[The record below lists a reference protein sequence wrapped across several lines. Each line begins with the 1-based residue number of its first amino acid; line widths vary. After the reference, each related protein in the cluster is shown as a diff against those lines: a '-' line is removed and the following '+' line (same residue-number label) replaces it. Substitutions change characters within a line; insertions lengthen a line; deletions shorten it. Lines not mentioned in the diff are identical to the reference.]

1 MATLTTTIDGM
12 LSDATAA
19 GVAMA
24 VIGVTLGVIAL
35 VRRKA

>member
-1 MATLTTTIDGM
+1 MSELTSTITGM

-24 VIGVTLGVIAL
+24 VIGITMGVIAL

>member
-1 MATLTTTIDGM
+1 MAELTTAISGM
-12 LSDATAA
+12 LGDATAA

-24 VIGVTLGVIAL
+24 MIGVTLAVIAM

>member
-1 MATLTTTIDGM
+1 MAALTTTITGM
-12 LSDATAA
+12 LSDASAA

-24 VIGVTLGVIAL
+24 TIGITLSVIAM

>member
-1 MATLTTTIDGM
+1 MAELTTAITGM
-12 LSDATAA
+12 LADASAA

>member
-1 MATLTTTIDGM
+1 MADLTTAIEGF

-24 VIGVTLGVIAL
+24 MIGITLGVIAL

>member
-1 MATLTTTIDGM
+1 MDALTTAIEAFLPT
-12 LSDATAA
+12 ATAA

-24 VIGVTLGVIAL
+24 MIGVTLAVINM

>member
-1 MATLTTTIDGM
+1 MDALTTAINGF

-24 VIGVTLGVIAL
+24 IIGVTLGVIAL

>member
-1 MATLTTTIDGM
+1 MAALTTTIEGM
-12 LSDATAA
+12 LADASAA

-24 VIGVTLGVIAL
+24 VIGITLGVIAL

>member
-1 MATLTTTIDGM
+1 MSELVTVLTGM

>member
-1 MATLTTTIDGM
+1 MEALTSAITGM

-24 VIGVTLGVIAL
+24 MIGVTLGVIAL

>member
-1 MATLTTTIDGM
+1 MDALTTAISGM
-12 LSDATAA
+12 QSEAVAA

-24 VIGVTLGVIAL
+24 LIGVTLAVIAL

>member
-1 MATLTTTIDGM
+1 MASLTTTITGM

-19 GVAMA
+19 GIAMA
-24 VIGVTLGVIAL
+24 VIAITLSVIAL

>member
-1 MATLTTTIDGM
+1 MTELIAAINGFLP
-12 LSDATAA
+12 DATAA

-24 VIGVTLGVIAL
+24 MIGITLAVISL